1 MHVFTVNVREGRFIV
16 SCPDYDFYR
25 PRSVRG
31 PGEAIKYVI
40 LSVAKDLSVRRFRSF
55 AALRMTGPALI
66 GKKTLSGA
74 SRRAILPFL
83 RDSACV
89 CTGARSSPIGISY
102 PAAITDK
109 SGYDMINRPSHIFR
123 ANDVSLRFDT
133 HDLVGSNESRAAF
146 CHAQRV
152 KCHGKE
158 PVRVQFP
165 QIDGRS

>member
-1 MHVFTVNVREGRFIV
+1 MHVFTVNVIEGRFIV
-16 SCPDYDFYR
+16 SCPD
-25 PRSVRG
+25 
-31 PGEAIKYVI
+31 
-40 LSVAKDLSVRRFRSF
+40 
-55 AALRMTGPALI
+55 
-66 GKKTLSGA
+66 LSGA

-89 CTGARSSPIGISY
+89 CTGARSSPIGISC

-109 SGYDMINRPSHIFR
+109 SGYDMIHRPSLTFFVR
-123 ANDVSLRFDT
+123 MMYLSDST
-133 HDLVGSNESRAAF
+133 HDVVGSNESRAAF

-165 QIDGRS
+165 QIEGRS